1 MKILQTTAA
10 KKIDA
15 MTKRIRVLQGGQ
27 GASKTFTVLLKLID
41 QCVSRPGTSA
51 TVFQVELTKMKRT
64 VIRDFMAIM
73 RATGNWKKSEWNGSA
88 STYNFRNG
96 SYMEFMGL
104 KESDIGKGFRRDMVY
119 FNEANRGIE
128 FEAYQQIA
136 SRAKLI
142 FIDFNPDREFWVH
155 KEVLPY
161 EDAEYLQL
169 TFQDNE
175 AIDPQE
181 RENILNYKNK
191 GFANPHLAD
200 YDVPDN
206 IRSAYWAN
214 KWRVYGLGETGI
226 LEGQIYHWRV
236 IDNLPEAAELLSYGL
251 DFGYNDPTVLV
262 ALYKYNLGYIV
273 HQCLWKEK
281 LDSDALKREILK
293 LNLQRNIPI
302 KADGARPELIATLKK
317 AGLAI
322 ESVDKRD
329 KVDRILLLA
338 AEQLWVT
345 RSSVELIR
353 EKDNYVW
360 KNSGEGTRQDVP
372 VEFDDHGMDA
382 TLYAAD
388 KVIIRFKPK
397 RGWGSSKMV

>member
-64 VIRDFMAIM
+64 VIRDFMAVM

-345 RSSVELIR
+345 RSSVQLIR